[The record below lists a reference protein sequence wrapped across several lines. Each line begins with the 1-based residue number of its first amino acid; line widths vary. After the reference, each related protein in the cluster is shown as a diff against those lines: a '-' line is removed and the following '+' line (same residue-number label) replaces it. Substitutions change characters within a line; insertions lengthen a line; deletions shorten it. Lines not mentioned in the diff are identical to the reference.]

1 MRANAPT
8 KAIAI
13 RTVEGSGMRGGR
25 VVVCGLTTLA
35 GVTVVVGVVVVVPG
49 EVEFTVGVGKKPVV
63 PVLVSF
69 ASLGPKHG

>member
-1 MRANAPT
+1 
-8 KAIAI
+8 
-13 RTVEGSGMRGGR
+13 MRGGR